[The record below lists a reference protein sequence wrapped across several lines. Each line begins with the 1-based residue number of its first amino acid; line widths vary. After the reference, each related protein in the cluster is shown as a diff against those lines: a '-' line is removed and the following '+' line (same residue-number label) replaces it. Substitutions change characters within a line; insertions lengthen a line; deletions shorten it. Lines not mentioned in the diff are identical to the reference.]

1 MVKRVDLA
9 VYNAYKDAKDDKFTP
24 GIVALGVKE
33 DGVAYALDDN
43 NKALITPEM
52 TAAVDKAKADII
64 AGTIK
69 VHDYMADNSC
79 PK

>member
-9 VYNAYKDAKDDKFTP
+9 VYNAYKDAKEDKFTP
-24 GIVALGVKE
+24 GVIALGIKE

-43 NKALITPEM
+43 NKSLITPEM
-52 TAAVDKAKADII
+52 VTAVDKAKADII

-69 VHDYMADNSC
+69 VHDYMSDNSC